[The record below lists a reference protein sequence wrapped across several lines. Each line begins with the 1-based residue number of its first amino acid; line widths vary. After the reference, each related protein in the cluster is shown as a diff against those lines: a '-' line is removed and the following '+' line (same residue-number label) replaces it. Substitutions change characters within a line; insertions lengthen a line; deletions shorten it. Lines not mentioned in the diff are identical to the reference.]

1 MLIFDINLCYTM
13 IQRRAS
19 EKDPKFKIRRRKKN
33 KEGSETAEL
42 LSTDAG

>member
-1 MLIFDINLCYTM
+1 ML
-13 IQRRAS
+13 RRATD
-19 EKDPKFKIRRRKKN
+19 KDPKFKIRRRKIKN